1 MEMDK
6 HSSLPGW
13 KNNDK
18 EKIITMTAVECI
30 LRLFT
35 VAVTAT
41 PVL

>member
-1 MEMDK
+1 MDK
-6 HSSLPGW
+6 HSGLLRR

-30 LRLFT
+30 LKLFT

-41 PVL
+41 AVL